1 MSKSKNGLGDT
12 PLKQNSDL
20 QVNNVCTIF
29 IKFVLLTYEFFR
41 TYYRVYTISCMPI
54 IDVDSLSGL
63 PSILEFG
70 FAREIVF
77 ATHRFDFMQVNFEVR
92 LLSCLLINDESLLAF

>member
-1 MSKSKNGLGDT
+1 
-12 PLKQNSDL
+12 
-20 QVNNVCTIF
+20 
-29 IKFVLLTYEFFR
+29 
-41 TYYRVYTISCMPI
+41 MPI
-54 IDVDSLSGL
+54 IDVDSFSGL

-77 ATHRFDFMQVNFEVR
+77 VTHRFDFMQVNFELR